1 MGSGKR
7 KHRRDGG
14 KCPFIVGS
22 GTIGFFS
29 KAMWGQRWGLPPELC
44 AQLWSEWG
52 RAASCRISL
61 LGDFLGVGGG
71 AEGLGFLLSP

>member
-29 KAMWGQRWGLPPELC
+29 KAMWGQRRGLPPELC

-71 AEGLGFLLSP
+71 VEGLGFLLSP